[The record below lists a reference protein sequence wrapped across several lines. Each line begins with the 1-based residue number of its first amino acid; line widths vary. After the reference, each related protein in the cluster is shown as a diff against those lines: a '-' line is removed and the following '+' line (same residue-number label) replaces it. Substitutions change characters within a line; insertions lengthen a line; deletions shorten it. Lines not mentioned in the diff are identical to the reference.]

1 VTPGRSGTAP
11 PAGCTVPRRS
21 KPRVGDLPTAG
32 VPVAAALTAVLSF
45 RTATFWLPAPVAWV
59 AFVALQ
65 RRARI

>member
-1 VTPGRSGTAP
+1 VVTAGGLGAVEAALVGGLTA
-11 PAGCTVPRRS
+11 T
-21 KPRVGDLPTAG
+21 G

-45 RTATFWLPAPVAWV
+45 RAVTFWLPAPAGWV